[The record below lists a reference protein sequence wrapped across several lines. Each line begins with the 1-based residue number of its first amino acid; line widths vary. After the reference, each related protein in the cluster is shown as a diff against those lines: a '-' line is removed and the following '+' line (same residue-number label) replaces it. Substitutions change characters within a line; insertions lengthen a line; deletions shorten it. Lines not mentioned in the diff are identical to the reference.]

1 MSAAARPVAAATP
14 HRTPPRPAQPSPATT
29 RACPADAPRAY
40 RAPETDASTRAYR
53 GSTADDSTGA
63 RPGPGA
69 ALGVRP
75 LDRPGPGTTPAY
87 LTVPADATASRD
99 PYARLAR
106 GCRPRGCR
114 APARRVHGR
123 RVRYVIGDEPGQV
136 NGMRWRARTARLRH
150 R

>member
-1 MSAAARPVAAATP
+1 MLITTTARN
-14 HRTPPRPAQPSPATT
+14 
-29 RACPADAPRAY
+29 
-40 RAPETDASTRAYR
+40 
-53 GSTADDSTGA
+53 
-63 RPGPGA
+63 
-69 ALGVRP
+69 
-75 LDRPGPGTTPAY
+75 
-87 LTVPADATASRD
+87 

-136 NGMRWRARTARLRH
+136 NGMRWPAAPAAPHATH